1 MHSLASLVRSRLTLL
16 RALRAAGTWP
26 IVALGVGY
34 GIAAL
39 LPGASAAAIGL
50 LVGRV
55 QRSAGDLGA
64 LALPLALFAAALL
77 LGHLVDAAVDPVE
90 YLIRE
95 RIDGAQRVEVASLAV
110 NAATLDRLEDPRI
123 QDLLRLASA
132 DPRGWTEK
140 TPGDGALA
148 QVGLMARYLGG
159 AFAAAVLAAYAW
171 WLIPLVVVPALAT
184 RSVHRRQFIRLARLS
199 AAGAPEGRR
208 GDYWQR
214 VIMSPAEGK
223 EQRVYSFGAWAA
235 DRILQASHAMND
247 GMWAFNVRHRRR
259 NMATGLL
266 MFVSL
271 GVAYAVVADAVVHR
285 HTTLA
290 VETAVFAAAL
300 AVFGAV
306 AGSFDALEVE
316 GAMPVLDAAA
326 RLRAEL
332 GTAPRSLSQRRPAG
346 VRQRDAPPAA
356 PPKARAPVV
365 ALSGIRFAYPGAER
379 VVLDGLD
386 LTIHS
391 GELLAIVGLNGAGKS
406 TLIKLLAG
414 LYEPDAGSITMD
426 GEDIRDLGVDTWRQY
441 LSVVFQDFV
450 RYPLSAADNV
460 ELGNA
465 VVDLDAVARDR
476 AAADAGLDQV
486 LSGLP
491 DGWGTPLSRTRSG
504 GVDLSGGQW
513 QQVALARALYAVHT
527 GARLLVLD
535 EPTAHLDVRSELEF
549 FNRLVDRPGE
559 ASVVLISHRLAT
571 VRRAD
576 RIVLLEGGRVT
587 ESGTHDELMRLD
599 GRYAEMFR
607 IQAERFNRGYDDRA
621 DGELA

>member
-1 MHSLASLVRSRLTLL
+1 
-16 RALRAAGTWP
+16 
-26 IVALGVGY
+26 
-34 GIAAL
+34 
-39 LPGASAAAIGL
+39 
-50 LVGRV
+50 
-55 QRSAGDLGA
+55 
-64 LALPLALFAAALL
+64 
-77 LGHLVDAAVDPVE
+77 
-90 YLIRE
+90 
-95 RIDGAQRVEVASLAV
+95 
-110 NAATLDRLEDPRI
+110 
-123 QDLLRLASA
+123 
-132 DPRGWTEK
+132 
-140 TPGDGALA
+140 
-148 QVGLMARYLGG
+148 
-159 AFAAAVLAAYAW
+159 
-171 WLIPLVVVPALAT
+171 
-184 RSVHRRQFIRLARLS
+184 
-199 AAGAPEGRR
+199 
-208 GDYWQR
+208 
-214 VIMSPAEGK
+214 
-223 EQRVYSFGAWAA
+223 
-235 DRILQASHAMND
+235 
-247 GMWAFNVRHRRR
+247 MWAFNVRHRRR

-414 LYEPDAGSITMD
+414 LYEPDAGRITMD

-621 DGELA
+621 DEELA